1 MGCRG
6 PGRGVA
12 VHASGHLEADDR
24 LGLERLLRNCAQ
36 PAIAPERLREIDAE
50 RLVHESVKPK
60 ARSRASL
67 TLNQP
72 PDQFE
77 QVAAPIPP
85 PGRRAAEPQ
94 EAAIRLSGPMALP
107 GRLLSNEVVGH
118 LAVPGHFLT
127 YGCSTADAG
136 YDWNRLLKQ
145 EVDAPTSH
153 VRSEEIAGA
162 DAQALGDR
170 PVGVERSSMPPPASP
185 SASSSRCTHTA
196 TSNPKR
202 SGKRRQ

>member
-1 MGCRG
+1 
-6 PGRGVA
+6 
-12 VHASGHLEADDR
+12 
-24 LGLERLLRNCAQ
+24 
-36 PAIAPERLREIDAE
+36 
-50 RLVHESVKPK
+50 
-60 ARSRASL
+60 
-67 TLNQP
+67 
-72 PDQFE
+72 
-77 QVAAPIPP
+77 
-85 PGRRAAEPQ
+85 
-94 EAAIRLSGPMALP
+94 MALP
-107 GRLLSNEVVGH
+107 GRLLPNEVVGD

-136 YDWNRLLKQ
+136 YDRNRLSKQ